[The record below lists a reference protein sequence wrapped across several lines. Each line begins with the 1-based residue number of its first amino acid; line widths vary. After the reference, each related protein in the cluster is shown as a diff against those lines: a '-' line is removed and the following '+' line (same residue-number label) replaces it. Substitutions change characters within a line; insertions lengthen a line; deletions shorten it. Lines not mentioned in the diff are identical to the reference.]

1 MRIGELSVRTGASVR
16 ALRYYEE
23 QALLTPT
30 RTASGQRVYDDTA
43 VERVRMLRR
52 LYAAGLS
59 SSTIASVLPCVD
71 APSDEVTYE
80 TIETLRAERRRI
92 DHELADLTATRDHL
106 GTLIDTVVAWAGET
120 RGAQSQMARMS
131 V

>member
-23 QALLTPT
+23 QSLLTPS
-30 RTASGQRVYDDTA
+30 RTASGQRVYDEYA
-43 VERVRMLRR
+43 VERVHMLRR

-59 SSTIASVLPCVD
+59 STTIASVLPCVD
-71 APSDEVTYE
+71 SPSDEVTHE
-80 TIETLRAERRRI
+80 TVTTLREEHARI
-92 DHELADLTATRDHL
+92 TRQLADLTSTRDHL
-106 GTLIDTVVAWAGET
+106 GALIDAVVTWAED
-120 RGAQSQMARMS
+120 APEPQMARMS